1 MLLSLLTLSLL
12 GASTEP
18 IKVAAPSLQL
28 VNIDPKLG
36 DFYTEHL
43 AQQLTFQGLRTQT
56 PKDIAAVLGL
66 ERQRKLLGCAEGDCT
81 TELGRALGVDAILL
95 GSVTRVERSY
105 QVNVRIISAVDAS
118 LLASVSTRSEDNDR
132 LVGSFSVVA
141 QQLAK
146 QVATKLNRTLDVDS
160 SVSVTTTA
168 GTVKRVSWAPLAIG
182 VAGAAVG
189 GIFFAQGANTHNRL
203 ANRTGTALSADEA
216 NTLVRQGQQQQLIG
230 WVGTGVAIAGVAA
243 AAGMFFLGGD
253 EEIRASV
260 AVSPGALSLGI
271 SGALP

>member
-18 IKVAAPSLQL
+18 IKIAAPSLQL

-43 AQQLTFQGLRTQT
+43 AQQLTFQGLHTQT

-66 ERQRKLLGCAEGDCT
+66 ERQRKLLGCSEGDCT
-81 TELGRALGVDAILL
+81 TELGRALGVDGILL
-95 GSVTRVERSY
+95 GSVTRVERTY
-105 QVNVRIISAVDAS
+105 QVNVRIISAVDAA
-118 LLASVSTRSEDNDR
+118 LLGSVSTSSEDNDR

-146 QVATKLNRTLDVDS
+146 QVAAKLNRPLTLDS

-168 GTVKRVSWAPLAIG
+168 GTVKRVSWAPLAVG
-182 VAGAAVG
+182 VAGAVVG
-189 GIFFAQGANTHNRL
+189 GIFFAQGAHTHQKLVTRS
-203 ANRTGTALSADEA
+203 GTALSADEA
-216 NTLVRQGQQQQLIG
+216 NALVRQGQQQQLIG

-271 SGALP
+271 GGVWP